1 MQRLFSYLVVVA
13 VLGAIGLGV
22 YQAIATNWDN
32 LTFVTSEPSCDK
44 STDASR
50 WLDRQ
55 RDLRGDIEDSARVIR
70 VEYAAYRKGGKIPD
84 WDQVL
89 YHVRKIQVILERD
102 TGKPPC
108 QHVEFA
114 KAMTAWREQVSAATP
129 GVEQSAMSRSA
140 ERFLGAWPV
149 LAYAVDSAPDFPI
162 SSNRFSTR

>member
-1 MQRLFSYLVVVA
+1 MQRFFSYVVVAA

-22 YQAIATNWDN
+22 YQAIATNWDS
-32 LTFVTSEPSCDK
+32 LPFVSSEPACD
-44 STDASR
+44 TAADASR

-70 VEYAAYRKGGKIPD
+70 AEYDSYRKGGKIPD

-114 KAMTAWREQVSAATP
+114 EAMMAWREQVRTATP

-140 ERFLGAWPV
+140 ERFLGAWPA

-162 SSNRFSTR
+162 SANPYSTR